1 MQGKQNPAQH
11 PGEVL
16 LDSFILPRYQTMDK
30 AAVALGLPI
39 NQLMGLISGEV
50 RVNQAL
56 AWRLGRHFGPTVGFW
71 LRLQGK
77 YDRQAAA

>member
-1 MQGKQNPAQH
+1 MTGELNPAQH

-16 LDSFILPRYQTMDK
+16 LDSFILPRYQTMSK

-39 NQLMGLISGEV
+39 NQLKCLVAGEA

-77 YDRQAAA
+77 YDRRPAA